1 MRAFRETRM
10 NDVYNQSDEEL
21 WVSYMLVLASNPAQS
36 ENTVEED
43 CCNADVFLTEFKLRF
58 RD

>member
-1 MRAFRETRM
+1 M